1 MLETLIG
8 AALGLASGMRH
19 AMEPD
24 HLAAVS
30 TVVAEQ
36 KSARTSMAFA
46 AAWGTGHALMLL
58 GVGGALL
65 VARREMPERVASAF
79 ELVVAAMLVALGIRA
94 IVQAKRHAPT
104 HHHEG
109 AAAEEQAKGRA
120 RGLSGALRPLA
131 IGVVHGLAGSGAL
144 AALAIGKAP
153 SVGAG
158 LLFLAIYGI
167 GAMLGMSALAGAVG
181 VPLARLARQPKVM
194 SGLLAL
200 TGMLSIALG
209 IGWAWVRM

>member
-104 HHHEG
+104 HHHHGG
-109 AAAEEQAKGRA
+109 APEEQAKRA
-120 RGLSGALRPLA
+120 RGLSGALRPMA

-209 IGWAWVRM
+209 IGWAWVRI